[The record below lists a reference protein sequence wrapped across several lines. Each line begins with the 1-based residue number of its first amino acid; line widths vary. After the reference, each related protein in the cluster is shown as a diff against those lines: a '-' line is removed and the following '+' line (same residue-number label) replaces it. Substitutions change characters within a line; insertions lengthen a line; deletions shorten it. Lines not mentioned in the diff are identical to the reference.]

1 MNPLITLLIEFLVGA
16 ALAWLRERLKSL
28 PPLPHAPSEAVA
40 VGQALAKVR
49 ESLTW
54 WDRWVMRR
62 HRQLDVIERLLLPR
76 ASEFV
81 RAARGEV
88 APPVMTGAE
97 YAAVVE

>member
-49 ESLTW
+49 ASLTW
-54 WDRWVMRR
+54 WDYFLRR
-62 HRQLDVIERLLLPR
+62 HRQLDRVEALLLPR
-76 ASEFV
+76 ASDFV